1 MKRFICEPPGWNGN
15 SRGYVVGCTLLFLCL
30 FLSCPALGAIDPEY
44 EAGALE
50 LVERLK
56 ARGFAEE
63 ELLHLLADERT
74 QLYPHIT
81 VRTGK
86 GFNYMSKRFGLL
98 KKSSVERGKRFVADN
113 REDLTEVERHYGV
126 DKEIVAAILRIETNF
141 GRSTGRQPIFN
152 SLLTLTLVENR
163 RSQWAEG
170 ELVHLLTICRERG
183 LDPLSIRGS
192 WAGAFG
198 MAQFIPSSYVRYA
211 VDGNGDGV
219 IDLFDPRDAAASIA
233 NYLKA
238 HGWARNRPG
247 ENRKAVYAYNHCDNY
262 VKAVFAY
269 AHALKRAKS

>member
-1 MKRFICEPPGWNGN
+1 MSFLSGQSPLRATAGGLLIAF
-15 SRGYVVGCTLLFLCL
+15 VVALLFLL
-30 FLSCPALGAIDPEY
+30 FSSPAQGRIDSEY
-44 EAGALE
+44 ESGAQQ
-50 LVERLK
+50 LVERLR

-63 ELLHLLADERT
+63 ELLRLLADERT
-74 QLYPHIT
+74 ELYPHIT
-81 VRTGK
+81 IRSGK

-98 KKSSVERGKRFVADN
+98 KKDSVARGKRFLIEN
-113 REDLTEVERHYGV
+113 QEGLLEVERSYGV
-126 DKEIVAAILRIETNF
+126 EKEILAAILRIETNF

-152 SLLTLTLVENR
+152 SLLTLALVENR

-219 IDLFDPRDAAASIA
+219 VDLFDARDAAASIA

-238 HGWARNRPG
+238 HGWERNRPK
-247 ENRKAVYAYNHCDNY
+247 ENRQAVYAYNHCDNY
-262 VKAVFAY
+262 VRAVFAY
-269 AHALKRAKS
+269 ARALKQAKS